1 MSADPKARREGPD
14 STSAESIDTH
24 DADETAAIG
33 GRIAGELEPGDVIL
47 LSGEVG
53 AGKSTLIRAVLR
65 ELGVEG
71 AIPSPTFTIGRSY
84 EGRFPVSHL
93 DLHRIGSIDAE
104 DPGLLSEYFGADR
117 VVFVEWPGA
126 DEAGLTATAT
136 RVRSISIAH
145 LGGDSRRIEIGPI
158 RRIA

>member
-1 MSADPKARREGPD
+1 VNDIEIIETSGP
-14 STSAESIDTH
+14 E
-24 DADETAAIG
+24 ETAAIG
-33 GRIAGELEPGDVIL
+33 ARIAAELEPGDVIL

-53 AGKSTLIRAVLR
+53 AGKSTLIRAALR

-84 EGRFPVSHL
+84 EGRLPVSHL

-117 VVFVEWPGA
+117 VVFVEWPGE
-126 DEAGLTATAT
+126 DEAGLAATAT
-136 RVRSISIAH
+136 RVRSIALSH
-145 LGGDSRRIEIGPI
+145 QGGDRRRIEVGPI
-158 RRIA
+158 RRVA

>member
-1 MSADPKARREGPD
+1 MSPAELIETAGPE
-14 STSAESIDTH
+14 ES
-24 DADETAAIG
+24 AAIG
-33 GRIAGELEPGDVIL
+33 ARIAAELEPGDVIL

-53 AGKSTLIRAVLR
+53 VGKSTLIRAAMR
-65 ELGVEG
+65 ELDVEG

-84 EGRFPVSHL
+84 DGRLPVSHL

-117 VVFVEWPGA
+117 VVFVEWPGD
-126 DEAGLTATAT
+126 DEARLAGLAT
-136 RVRSISIAH
+136 RIRSITLSH

-158 RRIA
+158 RRVA